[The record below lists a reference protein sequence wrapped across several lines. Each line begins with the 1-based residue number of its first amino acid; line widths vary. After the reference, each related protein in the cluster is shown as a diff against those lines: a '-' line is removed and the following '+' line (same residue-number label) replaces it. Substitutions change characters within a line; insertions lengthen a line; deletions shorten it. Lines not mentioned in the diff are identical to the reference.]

1 MAMSQSRILW
11 VDTVKAL
18 GMFFIVLG
26 HFFPPYISAW
36 IYTFNVPLFFFM
48 SGFLAKKED
57 NWKIF
62 WRKNFN
68 GLIIPFLLLSILIN
82 LPYIISN
89 ILDGHRLFS
98 LLVEILLGFHSID
111 GMNGCLN
118 MWFVYCLLIV
128 KIVFQL
134 SSKTRLLGVVTL
146 LCVAGMILY
155 HYWGFRLKW
164 ALSNVLYAYPYF
176 VLGYW
181 FKVKNIV
188 KNVTEKLHDWR
199 WNSSVAI
206 ASVATVLIASYNGI
220 AYTYEGGVGKSLII
234 MVLCSLINI
243 LAMVIVSYAFQNF
256 REQDIR
262 TISKGSILIL
272 AFHLILVYPIARL
285 IGHFLKDYP
294 VIESLAFVIASL
306 CICIVF
312 IPLISFVHKYLP
324 ILMGRR

>member
-1 MAMSQSRILW
+1 MSQNRILW

-57 NWKIF
+57 NWKVF

-68 GLIIPFLLLSILIN
+68 GLIVPFLLLSILIN
-82 LPYIISN
+82 LPYIFSN
-89 ILDGHRLFS
+89 VSDGHRLFS
-98 LLVEILLGFHSID
+98 LLTGIIFGFHSID

-118 MWFVYCLLIV
+118 MWFVYCLLVV
-128 KIVFQL
+128 KVVFQL
-134 SSKTRLLGVVTL
+134 SSKTRWLGVVTI
-146 LCVAGMILY
+146 LCVVGMMLY
-155 HYWGFRLKW
+155 HYCGFHIKW
-164 ALSNVLYAYPYF
+164 AVSNVLYAYPYF

-181 FKVKNIV
+181 FKAKNIV
-188 KNVTEKLHDWR
+188 NVITKNLHDWR
-199 WNSSVAI
+199 WNCSVSI
-206 ASVATVLIASYNGI
+206 ASVATAFIASYNGI

-234 MVLCSLINI
+234 MVFCSLINI
-243 LAMVIVSYAFQNF
+243 LAMIRLSYAFQSF
-256 REQDIR
+256 KEQDIR

-272 AFHLILVYPIARL
+272 AFHLVLVYPIARL
-285 IGHFLKDYP
+285 VGHFLKDYP
-294 VIESLAFVIASL
+294 VIESFAFVISSL
-306 CICIVF
+306 CICIAF
-312 IPLISFVHKYLP
+312 IPFICFVHKHLP

>member
-1 MAMSQSRILW
+1 MSQSRILW

-98 LLVEILLGFHSID
+98 LLLEILLGFHSID

-134 SSKTRLLGVVTL
+134 SSNTRLLGVVTL

-188 KNVTEKLHDWR
+188 KNVTEKLYDWR

-220 AYTYEGGVGKSLII
+220 AYTYEGGGRQKPNNHGVMFFNKYSCNGYSF
-234 MVLCSLINI
+234 LCL
-243 LAMVIVSYAFQNF
+243 
-256 REQDIR
+256 
-262 TISKGSILIL
+262 SK
-272 AFHLILVYPIARL
+272 F
-285 IGHFLKDYP
+285 
-294 VIESLAFVIASL
+294 
-306 CICIVF
+306 
-312 IPLISFVHKYLP
+312 
-324 ILMGRR
+324 